1 MLRSLWLFSFLLL
14 AGWLPAQFGGGTV
27 TIDSLSSPRLD
38 NAFGEPT
45 TRAMSVYLPPGY
57 ATSTVRY
64 PVIYYLHGFLND
76 HTLTVE
82 MIATLDEAIAAER
95 IPPFILVVSDSKT
108 QVDGSFYSNSGF
120 GNLEDYLAYDLVKHM
135 DANYRTRPDRL
146 SRGVTGHSMGGY
158 GALKLAMRHPDVFS
172 SVYAL
177 SPGALTVVGEYGP
190 NSDTY
195 RELAGITTM
204 DELLKSYFPKVIVA
218 FGRAWSPNPNKP
230 PFYADIPF
238 AYDADGLLVVD
249 PAVLDKWYAEMP
261 VHMIDAYRE
270 NLRSLTA
277 IKLDWGRNAGDRF
290 VRQCEM
296 FSQRLENAGVAHF
309 AEEYIGTHT
318 SDIFTPGGRVSTDML
333 PFFAEYLE
341 FAAE

>member
-1 MLRSLWLFSFLLL
+1 MRRYAFLLSFIML
-14 AGWLPAQFGGGTV
+14 ANWLPAQLGGGSV
-27 TIDSLSSPRLD
+27 VIDSLPSDRLE

-45 TRAMSVYLPPGY
+45 TRALSVYLPPGY
-57 ATSTVRY
+57 ATSSTRY

-76 HTLTVE
+76 HTLTQE
-82 MIATLDEAIAAER
+82 MVATLDEAIAAGR

-108 QVDGSFYSNSGF
+108 QVDGSFYSNSSF
-120 GNLEDYLAYDLVKHM
+120 GNFEDYLAYDLVAHM
-135 DANYRTRPDRL
+135 DARYRTRSDRL

-190 NSDTY
+190 SSETY
-195 RELAGITTM
+195 RELAAINSM
-204 DELLKSYFPKVIVA
+204 DALLESYFPKVIVA
-218 FGRAWSPNPNKP
+218 FGRAWSPNADKP

-238 AYDADGLLVVD
+238 SYDADGLLVVQSD
-249 PAVLDKWYAEMP
+249 VLDKWYAEMP
-261 VHMIDAYRE
+261 VHMIDEYRD

-277 IKLDWGRNAGDRF
+277 IKFDWGRNAGDRF

-296 FSQRLENAGVAHF
+296 FSQRLENAGVTHF

-333 PFFAEYLE
+333 PFFSEYLE